1 MFIIAGATDRS
12 DEVMKTRHLL
22 LITGLLLS
30 IAPLSANRD
39 CSRQN
44 GTSLRN
50 PIVIISQIRDVSI
63 DGDTVTIH
71 VYREPHDIVAAKWL
85 RVRAFDGR
93 LMYAED
99 LQAGDNV
106 QVDGDLD
113 HQTIYIRQVIL
124 QMRVEY
130 RP

>member
-1 MFIIAGATDRS
+1 
-12 DEVMKTRHLL
+12 
-22 LITGLLLS
+22 
-30 IAPLSANRD
+30 
-39 CSRQN
+39 
-44 GTSLRN
+44 
-50 PIVIISQIRDVSI
+50 
-63 DGDTVTIH
+63 
-71 VYREPHDIVAAKWL
+71 
-85 RVRAFDGR
+85 

-124 QMRVEY
+124 QMRVEH